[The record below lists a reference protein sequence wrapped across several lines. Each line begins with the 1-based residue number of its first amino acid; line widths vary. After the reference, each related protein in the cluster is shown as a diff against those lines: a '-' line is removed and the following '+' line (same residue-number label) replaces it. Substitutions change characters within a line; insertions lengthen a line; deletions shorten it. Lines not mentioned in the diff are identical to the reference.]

1 MPRTAQTPPS
11 RRKVFANK
19 PSSDELKM
27 NAKNAT
33 AAVEETSNTMESGQ
47 NPSQDKSGG
56 SKSPG
61 GVPCKV
67 IANDKTRG
75 KTPKT

>member
-1 MPRTAQTPPS
+1 MS
-11 RRKVFANK
+11 K

-27 NAKNAT
+27 NAKNDT

>member
-1 MPRTAQTPPS
+1 
-11 RRKVFANK
+11 
-19 PSSDELKM
+19 M